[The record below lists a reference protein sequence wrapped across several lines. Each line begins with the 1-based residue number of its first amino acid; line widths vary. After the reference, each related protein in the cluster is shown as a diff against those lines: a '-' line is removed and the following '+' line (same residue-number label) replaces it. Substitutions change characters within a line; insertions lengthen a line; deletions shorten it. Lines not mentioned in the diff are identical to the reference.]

1 MYNITHD
8 LRMNSNDTCTPQ
20 LNMCWYYVCDA
31 NEFLVKTGLGI
42 RDIFAAKKCMRWP
55 FQKVQ
60 FINLNPND
68 YTFDLNNMSKELVPF
83 KLPMVFTIGPIDPSL
98 DMDGFLRYTRSMCGM
113 TQEQIKEIVSGVVHG
128 ETRVL
133 SAKLTVEEM
142 FSDRLKFKTD
152 IQEKVEELLKAFGLH
167 VANCNIAEMK
177 DLDNDNKYF
186 YNLKQ
191 KALEQASNQAKIDI
205 AEEKKKGNV
214 GEKQRNLD
222 AEVLMKDIE
231 AKTTQQKN
239 EKEKVIAESNKI
251 LEVAK
256 YAFKQEQETKRIETQ
271 NAPLQRGQELKS
283 ELEQKTALAKLEEL
297 RAVQLAQTKVDAEKA
312 VEKADGEARAVE
324 RTAEATLFKSKK
336 DAEGILAK
344 ATAEAEGLQRFL
356 NINNPEMVK
365 FFLAVD
371 RNVFVDMAQKT
382 ADAIKGLEPKI
393 NIWNTGN
400 QDDNQPYN
408 ALNKLFTSLP
418 PMLDAVQSQTN
429 IKLPNWMPQMT
440 A

>member
-1 MYNITHD
+1 
-8 LRMNSNDTCTPQ
+8 
-20 LNMCWYYVCDA
+20 MCWYYVCDA

-42 RDIFAAKKCMRWP
+42 RDIYATKKCMRWP

-68 YTFDLNNMSKELVPF
+68 YTFELNNMSKELVPF
-83 KLPMVFTIGPIDPSL
+83 KLPMVFTIGPIDPST
-98 DMDGFLRYTRSMCGM
+98 DMEGFLKYTRNMSGLN
-113 TQEQIKEIVSGVVHG
+113 QEQIKEIISGVVHG

-133 SAKLTVEEM
+133 SAKLSVEEM
-142 FSDRLKFKTD
+142 FSDRQKFKTD
-152 IQEKVEELLKAFGLH
+152 IHEKVEELLKAFGLH

-177 DLDNDNKYF
+177 DLDNENKYF

-222 AEVLMKDIE
+222 AEVLMKEIE
-231 AKTTQQKN
+231 ATTTQKKN
-239 EKEKVIAESNKI
+239 EKEKIIAESNKS

-271 NAPLQRGQELKS
+271 NAPLQREQELKS

-312 VEKADGEARAVE
+312 VQKADGDAKAIE
-324 RTAEATLFKSKK
+324 RTAEANLYKAKK
-336 DAEGILAK
+336 EAEGILAK
-344 ATAEAEGLQRFL
+344 TTAEAEGLQKFL
-356 NINNPEMVK
+356 DINNPEMVK

-371 RNVFVDMAQKT
+371 RNVFVKMAEKT

-393 NIWNTGN
+393 NIWNTGS
-400 QDDNQPYN
+400 QGDNQPYTSLKN
-408 ALNKLFTSLP
+408 LFTSLP
-418 PMLDAVQSQTN
+418 PMLDAVQSQTG
-429 IKLPNWMPQMT
+429 IKLPNWMPQMQE
-440 A
+440 